1 MTLKSIF
8 FQTETEKGT
17 DGETTN
23 RSEDEAGEDQQIGEE
38 EHQGEMT
45 EVQVGEEN
53 DEGTTNDAG
62 TVTQEE
68 PKAAK
73 SKKFHDLILRNT
85 IKSFKSILVTQVIKR
100 GDKSST
106 VSVNHDIIES
116 LLSFSTKHE
125 KLIGSC

>member
-1 MTLKSIF
+1 
-8 FQTETEKGT
+8 
-17 DGETTN
+17 
-23 RSEDEAGEDQQIGEE
+23 
-38 EHQGEMT
+38 MT
-45 EVQVGEEN
+45 EVQLGEEN

-73 SKKFHDLILRNT
+73 SKKFHDLISRNT
-85 IKSFKSILVTQVIKR
+85 IKSFKSTLVTQVIKR
-100 GDKSST
+100 GDKTST

-125 KLIGSC
+125 KLIGSCSADGIRRKVNKSKLLELILPKQRLTWKTRKSYAFKKLSPH